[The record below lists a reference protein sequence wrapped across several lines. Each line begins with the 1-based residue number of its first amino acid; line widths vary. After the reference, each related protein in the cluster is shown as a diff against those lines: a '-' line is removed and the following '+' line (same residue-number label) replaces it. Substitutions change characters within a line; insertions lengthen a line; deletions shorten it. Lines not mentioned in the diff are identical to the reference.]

1 MSPAAAREALRAT
14 MQAIAAERPDVKSDE
29 WLEPLLARDN
39 FMRPSERIA
48 VLAVV
53 SLMGGLTGLVLIVA
67 AANLGNLVMSRATGR
82 VRELGVRMA
91 LGARRTRIVRQLV
104 IEIGAAGGSR
114 RCRQSGVRVG
124 DVDDDRGGRR
134 LPAVP

>member
-1 MSPAAAREALRAT
+1 
-14 MQAIAAERPDVKSDE
+14 
-29 WLEPLLARDN
+29 
-39 FMRPSERIA
+39 MRPSERIA

-53 SLMGGLTGLVLIVA
+53 SLMGALTGLVLIVA

-104 IEIGAAGGSR
+104 IEIGAAGRAGRARQPRRSR
-114 RCRQSGVRVG
+114 
-124 DVDDDRGGRR
+124 GRR
-134 LPAVP
+134 RR